1 MPFVILAVGKDPTV
15 LSTRSLILESAGY
28 IVKSST
34 SLDEAVAL
42 TRDVDADLV
51 LLCHSISVEERDW
64 VIRTIRASGSR
75 IPVYT
80 VSPASF
86 GFSHNPA
93 DGTVPN
99 RPEDFLKSIKVALAN
114 PSSRGDTF

>member
-1 MPFVILAVGKDPTV
+1 MPSVILALGKDPTI
-15 LSTRSLILESAGY
+15 LSTRSLILHSGGY

-42 TRDVDADLV
+42 TGYVDADLV
-51 LLCHSISVEERDW
+51 LLCHSIPAEERDW

-80 VSPASF
+80 VAPASF
-86 GFSHNPA
+86 GFSHNLA
-93 DGTVPN
+93 NGTVPS
-99 RPEDFLKSIKVALAN
+99 RPEDFLKSIKAALAS
-114 PSSRGDTF
+114 PARGADTL

>member
-1 MPFVILAVGKDPTV
+1 MPFVILAVGKDPTI
-15 LSTRSLILESAGY
+15 LSTRSLILKSAGY

-42 TRDVDADLV
+42 TYDVDADLV
-51 LLCHSISVEERDW
+51 LLCHSLSMEERDC
-64 VIRTIRASGSR
+64 VIRAIRSTGSR

-80 VSPASF
+80 VTPASF
-86 GFSHNPA
+86 GFSHNLA

-99 RPEDFLKSIKVALAN
+99 RPEDFLKSIRAALA
-114 PSSRGDTF
+114 SSTKGADTL